1 MQELGSDASDARIRN
16 QLYPYY
22 KNVIRSK
29 IPFEIFFEIN
39 QNMMGKTLF
48 RESNWKNSQRKTKG
62 CF

>member
-48 RESNWKNSQRKTKG
+48 RESNWKK
-62 CF
+62 